1 MGSPRILVLD
11 DDRLILQLVKDAFAT
26 EGFEVVTAQSSKD
39 AFALAISTPFDL
51 VVSDI
56 NIPDL
61 SGFGFRDDLRKLP
74 QYEKVPFVFFS
85 AVDPQFEIKI
95 AKTLGSDRLLIKPSS
110 PAALRRMAYAAL
122 GRTRVDRGDLPEALP
137 RILKAIV
144 ADRETGVVSAVAGTS
159 VKRVVF
165 HDGKIA
171 FAASNDPR
179 EVIGQVFV
187 RAGLIS
193 EKDLSEAFAYREA
206 NPVEG
211 KTQPLGVVLTALRK
225 VTPEQCEKVFQR
237 KIRETVLDLFL
248 WKTGVLEFVAGALE
262 DSDRPFPIALDT
274 AALVVDGLKRR
285 TRWAEVQKLLPDPS
299 VRFDRKGGSWPAGFP
314 ANEGD
319 RVLAK
324 HVESKRSMAEILVEL
339 RGQDFAVG
347 ARLAE
352 LVKNGTLIPVASSGF
367 SGATFHDS
375 VTIDIDEVLTSMEM
389 EESLAAAAVDD
400 ASTPDEN
407 DTVASST
414 RILERRDTV
423 PGVPPFAPPAAAPE
437 AAAPFARTEAD
448 IAEVSIEPLDIDP
461 IPDDDPPTVRGQSLP
476 DGATIALLTRALV
489 LLRAGDTNA
498 AREGLVA
505 VLAIDPSNPLA
516 RQRLDE
522 VDKTLADQSVAAGL
536 GPTEKVKLAIQ
547 IHELVGRAI
556 PANDAFLLSRLA
568 AGALSIQELIQIC
581 PMPEIEI
588 RRSISGY
595 LASGVLKKAI

>member
-11 DDRLILQLVKDAFAT
+11 DDRLILQIVTDAFAT

-39 AFALAISTPFDL
+39 AFALAISSAFDL

-56 NIPDL
+56 NLPDL

-85 AVDPQFEIKI
+85 AAHPQFEIKI
-95 AKTLGSDRLLIKPSS
+95 AKTLGSDRLLIKPST

-122 GRTRVDRGDLPEALP
+122 GRTRVDRGELPDALP

-144 ADRETGVVSAVAGTS
+144 ADRETGVVSAVAGTA

-211 KTQPLGVVLTALRK
+211 KKQPLGVVLTALRK

-248 WKTGVLEFVAGALE
+248 WKTGVVEFVAGALE

-285 TRWAEVQKLLPDPS
+285 TRWAEVQKLLPDPT
-299 VRFDRKGGSWPAGFP
+299 VRFDRKGGIWPSGFP
-314 ANEGD
+314 ATEGD

-324 HVESKRSMAEILVEL
+324 HVESRRSMAEILVEL

-352 LVKNGTLIPVASSGF
+352 LVKNGSLIPVASSGF

-375 VTIDIDEVLTSMEM
+375 VTIDIDEVLSSMER
-389 EESLAAAAVDD
+389 EESLASAAVDD

-423 PGVPPFAPPAAAPE
+423 PGVPSLAE
-437 AAAPFARTEAD
+437 AKIIEA
-448 IAEVSIEPLDIDP
+448 SIEPLDIEP
-461 IPDDDPPTVRGQSLP
+461 IAEEEPPIARGQSVP
-476 DGATIALLTRALV
+476 DSATIALLTRALV
-489 LLRAGDTNA
+489 LLRAGEINA
-498 AREGLVA
+498 AREGLIA

-516 RQRLDE
+516 RLRLTE
-522 VDKTLADQSVAAGL
+522 VDNTLAERSAAAGL

-556 PANDAFLLSRLA
+556 PPNDAFLLSRLA
-568 AGALSIQELIQIC
+568 AGALSIQELITIC